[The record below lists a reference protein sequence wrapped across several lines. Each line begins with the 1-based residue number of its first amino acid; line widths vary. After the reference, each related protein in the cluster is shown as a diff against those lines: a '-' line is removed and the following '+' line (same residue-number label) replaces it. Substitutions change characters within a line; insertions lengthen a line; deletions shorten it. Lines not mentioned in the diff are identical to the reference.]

1 MNPLPPNNRR
11 LSLIPIDLSLFEV
24 KKTAEQVL
32 QYRQFEGDGYK
43 DGLDSVRYNLR
54 LLRNCNLPDTRLIV
68 CSMEGPTMYLDI
80 SNLLAEDEFKDMMD
94 RLVITA
100 VPDYLARFTSCNHVV
115 AYQRRFMNAAQG
127 QC

>member
-1 MNPLPPNNRR
+1 
-11 LSLIPIDLSLFEV
+11 
-24 KKTAEQVL
+24 
-32 QYRQFEGDGYK
+32 
-43 DGLDSVRYNLR
+43 
-54 LLRNCNLPDTRLIV
+54 
-68 CSMEGPTMYLDI
+68 MYLDI

>member
-1 MNPLPPNNRR
+1 MNPSLPYNRR

-24 KKTAEQVL
+24 KETAEQVL

-68 CSMEGPTMYLDI
+68 CRMEGPTMYLDI